1 MKTFSELKI
10 GDDIYF
16 YHYETQIIKFG
27 KIVNIHYDN
36 NYITF
41 IYETILESPRYL
53 HGFSIG
59 KNAASKLDVCTIC
72 YNSSHTY
79 KIATCIDDLLE
90 DVGSQVPRIE
100 PFRK

>member
-1 MKTFSELKI
+1 MKTFSELKF

-27 KIVNIHYDN
+27 KIVNTHYDN
-36 NYITF
+36 NFITF
-41 IYETILESPRYL
+41 IYETILESPRCL
-53 HGFSIG
+53 GSFSMG
-59 KNAASKLDVCTIC
+59 KNVALKLDTSMVC
-72 YNSSHTY
+72 NSSGRNY

-90 DVGSQVPRIE
+90 DVGSQIPRVE

>member
-1 MKTFSELKI
+1 MKTFNELKI

-27 KIVNIHYDN
+27 KIVNIHYEK
-36 NYITF
+36 YFITF
-41 IYETILESPRYL
+41 IYETILESPRGL
-53 HGFSIG
+53 NAFSVR
-59 KNAASKLDVCTIC
+59 KNIASKLDTFIVCNNG
-72 YNSSHTY
+72 YNC

-100 PFRK
+100 PFKK